1 MNELKYNIT
10 NTKKAYERTL
20 KIAEKW
26 DELSEKQLIAIAPVL
41 LSPGMDQEEAYLK
54 HLFVLS
60 NLSESEFQDLCE
72 LLIEEEYNQDC
83 SITDLFPLVEWL
95 YNTELKTSKSLLPR
109 YGKMVGPQT
118 DFNGMTFV
126 QYIVADPL
134 FMDYLED
141 RSEDVM
147 NRLCAV
153 LYVPNGER
161 FNGDALPWLP
171 KIETVPTDVKEAMI
185 LNFMAMRRWFA
196 DCFPLLHDG
205 NNEDDADED
214 DYDPNWGRNL
224 MYELPN
230 EKFGTLDEIRYTNVT
245 VIFDYLEKLK
255 EKSHADEPAVE

>member
-60 NLSESEFQDLCE
+60 DLSESEFQDLCE

-161 FNGDALPWLP
+161 FNGDALPWLS
-171 KIETVPTDVKEAMI
+171 KMETTAESSCY
-185 LNFMAMRRWFA
+185 F
-196 DCFPLLHDG
+196 
-205 NNEDDADED
+205 
-214 DYDPNWGRNL
+214 
-224 MYELPN
+224 
-230 EKFGTLDEIRYTNVT
+230 
-245 VIFDYLEKLK
+245 
-255 EKSHADEPAVE
+255 